1 MSVWLDYLPTCVCM
15 CVCMRD
21 TANISMINTQ
31 HTTLPV
37 KDWTVYFSWTQNKA
51 HGHYLQLCTVYVCVC
66 VCVLACV
73 WVCQGRLSSESSVD
87 AFTGRQWADASW
99 EEETMAFV
107 VRALWLWGLS
117 HRSSGGSSSLGVCM
131 CVCVHKEEKQKHWSS
146 TMCSS
151 AFSVMLVL
159 CRKEVEVEL

>member
-1 MSVWLDYLPTCVCM
+1 MGIWWYSSSKHGFLIHWLIIYTNECLVRLSSYLCVRV

-37 KDWTVYFSWTQNKA
+37 KDSTVYFSWNQNKA
-51 HGHYLQLCTVYVCVC
+51 HGHYLQLCTVCVC

-73 WVCQGRLSSESSVD
+73 WVCQGRLSSDSSVD
-87 AFTGRQWADASW
+87 AFTGRQWTDASW
-99 EEETMAFV
+99 EEETVAFV

-117 HRSSGGSSSLGVCM
+117 HRSSGELSSL
-131 CVCVHKEEKQKHWSS
+131 CVCP
-146 TMCSS
+146 
-151 AFSVMLVL
+151 
-159 CRKEVEVEL
+159 